1 MPIDG
6 DTPIALANISEMT
19 QADRDGLLE
28 GIRER
33 RLQPVKAYEQ
43 LTLMQAQA
51 RKENLETQWAKQLE
65 MFKKELERADKAMEK
80 LEARSTK
87 LRAIELEIEDL

>member
-1 MPIDG
+1 MKG
-6 DTPIALANISEMT
+6 DTPIALISIDKMDHST
-19 QADRDGLLE
+19 RDALLE

-33 RLQPVKAYEQ
+33 RLRPVKAYEE

-65 MFKKELERADKAMEK
+65 MFKKDLTRADKAMEK
-80 LEARSTK
+80 LEARGTK